1 MKKYDLLLFMMTSV
15 PLSLLAQSSAND
27 TSPSDWSF
35 HFQQTIITQYHSD
48 FSVKYS
54 GQNSLDTSEPAQTSV
69 AEREGIS
76 VPKKLSAKNAME
88 KARLEK
94 LSGEAFDK
102 AYMENQLQDHKHV
115 IAEFQQESQDGRNSS
130 VKEFASQTLPILQ
143 GHLQDAEY
151 VAPKVDAST
160 SSSAAR

>member
-1 MKKYDLLLFMMTSV
+1 MRKATNPDVKTF
-15 PLSLLAQSSAND
+15 AQRMVHHHSQANKELN
-27 TSPSDWSF
+27 
-35 HFQQTIITQYHSD
+35 QI
-48 FSVKYS
+48 
-54 GQNSLDTSEPAQTSV
+54 